1 MTESQYA
8 RLMRAASLIENEAI
22 YQIGEKG
29 RAGGPPN
36 QVPAEFSSALYA
48 LYKKRALTAADLGR
62 IIDVPQPRAKFLLG
76 YLERKELARSEYN
89 YEGRVRVYIYG
100 RADDDAGV
108 HAVP

>member
-8 RLMRAASLIENEAI
+8 RLMRATSLIENEAI
-22 YQIGEKG
+22 HQIGEKG

-36 QVPAEFSSALYA
+36 QVPIEFSSALYA
-48 LYKKRALTAADLGR
+48 LYKKRALTASDLGK

-76 YLERKELARSEYN
+76 YLERKELARSEYHH
-89 YEGRVRVYIYG
+89 EGRVRVYFYG
-100 RADDDAGV
+100 RTDDDFGV